1 MKNKKFVNFLKDLLA
16 LILAN
21 NIIVVLSLARI
32 IYHFSNYALVYALTS
47 LSGVILGL
55 VVRDIKLAFLYSLVV
70 TVCSSTIL
78 WITLNLPVFL
88 SVVTSKSLVIAY
100 MIGRTSQV
108 IITFLITLIL
118 IVSSSLFTVMILG
131 EK

>member
-1 MKNKKFVNFLKDLLA
+1 VKNEKFVNILKDLSV

-21 NIIVVLSLARI
+21 NIIVVSSLARI
-32 IYHFSNYALVYALTS
+32 IYHFSNYALIYILTF

-55 VVRDIKLAFLYSLVV
+55 VARDIKRTFLYSLVV
-70 TVCSSTIL
+70 TTCSSLIL

-88 SVVTSKSLVIAY
+88 NVVTGESLVIAY
-100 MIGRTSQV
+100 IIGRTSQV